1 MLVELL
7 IILFLILANGLFA
20 MTEFGVVSARKLC
33 LQCLAQRGNAGA

>member
-20 MTEFGVVSARKLC
+20 MTEFVVVSARKPR
-33 LQCLAQRGNAGA
+33 LQCLEQRGNAGA